1 MGIWDVTK
9 RMIQGKPAFEAPQ
22 NSGDDWDDDAPTTDF
37 AEERQQKRDDAT
49 STSLVDE
56 NGYKQIP
63 PAALTDVDYKL
74 LGDRF
79 ELWATVS
86 NQSDRP
92 VHIDKITL
100 FGTTTQHGYPLPP
113 RGQRVFKL
121 YGGSLLK
128 HDNYKT
134 LELYYKDVQT
144 GDYFRADHM
153 IEYSFSADNSSYK
166 KNSFQ
171 LIEPIRDV

>member
-92 VHIDKITL
+92 VQPETRIILCGLPKAALSAHTQDINLYRRSERWTYQL
-100 FGTTTQHGYPLPP
+100 TT
-113 RGQRVFKL
+113 
-121 YGGSLLK
+121 
-128 HDNYKT
+128 
-134 LELYYKDVQT
+134 
-144 GDYFRADHM
+144 
-153 IEYSFSADNSSYK
+153 
-166 KNSFQ
+166 
-171 LIEPIRDV
+171 